1 MERSKEETRRAKE
14 MSAKVRAVLE
24 RLAVEEKDGEMTVE
38 REQDEQVDDDR
49 ERMVW
54 EIVGREVGF
63 A

>member
-24 RLAVEEKDGEMTVE
+24 RLAVEEKDGEVTVE